1 MYQASDVMTTNVTTI
16 APDATVDEAIGVL
29 LDNQISGLPV
39 VDARGMLGGM
49 ISEFQLLETVFDPQI
64 RNETVRGFMT
74 KDVIAVDDGALLAD
88 VASLFIMHRIR
99 LVPVLRDG
107 QLVGLITR
115 RDLLRYVAKAGDQIN
130 TFLNEV
136 RRYATERSKE
146 AALSVT

>member
-16 APDATVDEAIGVL
+16 APDATVDEAIRVL
-29 LDNQISGLPV
+29 LENQISGLPV
-39 VDARGMLGGM
+39 VDARGMLVGM

-64 RNETVRGFMT
+64 RNESVRGFMT
-74 KDVIAVDDGALLAD
+74 RDVIAVDDGALLAD

-99 LVPVLRDG
+99 RVPVLRDG

-115 RDLLRYVAKAGDQIN
+115 RDLLRYVAKAGDQID

-136 RRYATERSKE
+136 RRFATERSKE
-146 AALSVT
+146 AAVSVG

>member
-39 VDARGMLGGM
+39 VDARGMLVGM

-64 RNETVRGFMT
+64 RNESVRGFMT
-74 KDVIAVDDGALLAD
+74 RDVIAVDDGALLAD

-99 LVPVLRDG
+99 RVPVLREG

-115 RDLLRYVAKAGDQIN
+115 RDLLRYVAKAGDQID

-136 RRYATERSKE
+136 RRFATERSKE
-146 AALSVT
+146 AALSVG

>member
-16 APDATVDEAIGVL
+16 APDATVDEAIRVL

-39 VDARGMLGGM
+39 VDARGMLVGM

-64 RNETVRGFMT
+64 RNESVRGFMT
-74 KDVIAVDDGALLAD
+74 RDVIAVDDGALLAD

-99 LVPVLRDG
+99 RVPVLREG

-115 RDLLRYVAKAGDQIN
+115 RDLLRYVAKAGDQID

-136 RRYATERSKE
+136 RRFATERSKE
-146 AALSVT
+146 AAVSVG

>member
-39 VDARGMLGGM
+39 VDARGMLVGM

-64 RNETVRGFMT
+64 RNESVRGFMT
-74 KDVIAVDDGALLAD
+74 RDVIAVDDGALLAD

-99 LVPVLRDG
+99 RVPVLREG

-115 RDLLRYVAKAGDQIN
+115 RDLLRYVAKAGDQID

-136 RRYATERSKE
+136 RRFATERSKE
-146 AALSVT
+146 AAVSVG

>member
-39 VDARGMLGGM
+39 VDARGMLVGM

-64 RNETVRGFMT
+64 RNESVRGFMT
-74 KDVIAVDDGALLAD
+74 RDVIAVDDGALLAD

-99 LVPVLRDG
+99 RVPVLRDG

-115 RDLLRYVAKAGDQIN
+115 RDLLRYVAKAGDQID

-136 RRYATERSKE
+136 RRFATERSKE
-146 AALSVT
+146 AALSVG

>member
-16 APDATVDEAIGVL
+16 APDATVDEAIRVL

-39 VDARGMLGGM
+39 VDARGMLVGM

-74 KDVIAVDDGALLAD
+74 RDVIAVDDGALLAD

-99 LVPVLRDG
+99 RVPVLRDG

-115 RDLLRYVAKAGDQIN
+115 RDLLRYVAKAGDQID

-136 RRYATERSKE
+136 RRFATERSKE
-146 AALSVT
+146 AAVSVG

>member
-1 MYQASDVMTTNVTTI
+1 MYQASDVMTTDVTTI
-16 APDATVDEAIGVL
+16 APDATVDEAIRVL
-29 LDNQISGLPV
+29 LDHQISGLPV
-39 VDARGMLGGM
+39 VDARGMLVGM

-99 LVPVLRDG
+99 RVPVLRDG

>member
-39 VDARGMLGGM
+39 VDARGMLVGM

-64 RNETVRGFMT
+64 RNESVRGFMT
-74 KDVIAVDDGALLAD
+74 RDVIAVDDGALLAD

-99 LVPVLRDG
+99 RVPVLRDG

-115 RDLLRYVAKAGDQIN
+115 RDLLRYVAKAGDQID

-136 RRYATERSKE
+136 RRFATERSKE
-146 AALSVT
+146 AAVSVG

>member
-16 APDATVDEAIGVL
+16 APDATVDEAIRVL

-39 VDARGMLGGM
+39 VDARGMLVGM

-64 RNETVRGFMT
+64 RNESVRGFMT
-74 KDVIAVDDGALLAD
+74 RDVIAVDDGALLAD

-99 LVPVLRDG
+99 RVPVLREG

-115 RDLLRYVAKAGDQIN
+115 RDLLRYVAKAGDQID

-136 RRYATERSKE
+136 RRFATERSKE
-146 AALSVT
+146 AALSVG

>member
-29 LDNQISGLPV
+29 LENQISGLPV
-39 VDARGMLGGM
+39 VDARGMLVGM

-64 RNETVRGFMT
+64 RNESVRGFMT
-74 KDVIAVDDGALLAD
+74 RDVIAVDDGALLAD

-99 LVPVLRDG
+99 RVPVLRDG

-115 RDLLRYVAKAGDQIN
+115 RDLLRYVAKAGDQID

-136 RRYATERSKE
+136 RRFATERSKE
-146 AALSVT
+146 TALSVG

>member
-1 MYQASDVMTTNVTTI
+1 MYQASDVMTSNVTTI
-16 APDATVDEAIGVL
+16 APDATVDEAIRVL
-29 LDNQISGLPV
+29 LDNHISGLPV
-39 VDARGMLGGM
+39 VDARGMLVGM

-64 RNETVRGFMT
+64 RNESVRGFMT
-74 KDVIAVDDGALLAD
+74 RDVIAVDEGALLAD

-99 LVPVLRDG
+99 RVPVLRDG

-115 RDLLRYVAKAGDQIN
+115 RDLLRYVAKAGDQID

-146 AALSVT
+146 GAVSVG

>member
-1 MYQASDVMTTNVTTI
+1 MYQASYVMTTNVTTI

-39 VDARGMLGGM
+39 VDARGMLVGM

-64 RNETVRGFMT
+64 RNESVRGFMT
-74 KDVIAVDDGALLAD
+74 RDVIAVDDGALLAD

-99 LVPVLRDG
+99 RVPVLREG

-115 RDLLRYVAKAGDQIN
+115 RDLLRYVAKAGDQID

-136 RRYATERSKE
+136 RRFATERSKE
-146 AALSVT
+146 AALSVG

>member
-39 VDARGMLGGM
+39 VDARGMLVGM

-64 RNETVRGFMT
+64 RNESVRGFMT
-74 KDVIAVDDGALLAD
+74 RDVIAVDDGALLAD

-99 LVPVLRDG
+99 RVPVLRDG

-115 RDLLRYVAKAGDQIN
+115 RDLLRYVAKAGDQID

-136 RRYATERSKE
+136 RRFATERSKE
-146 AALSVT
+146 AVVPAG